1 MASFSRPSLRC
12 LATCGANSFDW
23 FLACVKVKMRSIA
36 TPNDHIDMMKSTT
49 ATPLATYPICAHIA
63 IMSTVHPPSNCVWS
77 GSGRPT
83 VCLGHGPRAV
93 PPSHPAL
100 LALLRYRLLRVL
112 VLHYCS
118 VKLTVTVMMTGTGCP
133 LSVVGV

>member
-36 TPNDHIDMMKSTT
+36 TPNDHIDMKKSTN

-63 IMSTVHPPSNCVWS
+63 IKSTVHPPSNCVWS
-77 GSGRPT
+77 GAGRPT
-83 VCLGHGPRAV
+83 VCLGHSRGPC
-93 PPSHPAL
+93 HHL
-100 LALLRYRLLRVL
+100 ILRYWLS
-112 VLHYCS
+112 CAI
-118 VKLTVTVMMTGTGCP
+118 GGCA
-133 LSVVGV
+133 LGSCTTAA

>member
-77 GSGRPT
+77 GSGRPRFVSGT
-83 VCLGHGPRAV
+83 ACGPCHHLVLRYW
-93 PPSHPAL
+93 
-100 LALLRYRLLRVL
+100 LLRDRLLRSG
-112 VLHYCS
+112 LHYCS